1 MAKTAKVKGYGAYW
15 KGDIKNKTIKRKNK
29 QYISDQRCLQVY
41 KKELQ
46 KRKER
51 DTTNETTG
59 SNNVNAQEKGDTGR
73 RPNVQT
79 IAEHDVKII
88 KPQIETVYYVNGS
101 QARGNANIAYD
112 SKREEPSDDGEDA
125 GLGRVPASHDASG
138 TPEVTERRG
147 GRFSEDNHESDDETE
162 QSDSDSGTGEL
173 ENHDE
178 LQSTAATSRNGTE
191 QTNSRSNSAK
201 GAKTSDRIS
210 INNDK
215 GVDVASNARGKSN
228 EKQKGKFTGV
238 YAKALKLR
246 EEKAKIKQQQHNERI
261 EKIKQ
266 KKREIREKKQERYAR
281 HRLLGQKTKRGQP
294 IMANVISH
302 LMNNF
307 EKKYKQT

>member
-46 KRKER
+46 KL
-51 DTTNETTG
+51 NEGTAADEATC
-59 SNNVNAQEKGDTGR
+59 SNNVNTEAKSTSGHR
-73 RPNVQT
+73 SNVQT

-88 KPQIETVYYVNGS
+88 KPQIETVYYVNG
-101 QARGNANIAYD
+101 AHPRGDANATHY
-112 SKREEPSDDGEDA
+112 SKRRELSGEGKNSRRKTDGA
-125 GLGRVPASHDASG
+125 TRDASVA
-138 TPEVTERRG
+138 PEVNWSLG
-147 GRFSEDNHESDDETE
+147 GRISESNQESDNESDVIDSE
-162 QSDSDSGTGEL
+162 SDSGEL
-173 ENHDE
+173 ENDD
-178 LQSTAATSRNGTE
+178 LQTSAATSDDHGE
-191 QTNSRSNSAK
+191 QTASRSSPSKKGKDKAK
-201 GAKTSDRIS
+201 
-210 INNDK
+210 
-215 GVDVASNARGKSN
+215 ARLTDGKSDAKASSTEDKTN
-228 EKQKGKFTGV
+228 KKQKGKFTGV

-246 EEKAKIKQQQHNERI
+246 EEKAKIRQQQHNERV

-307 EKKYKQT
+307 QKKHNQK